1 MSAVTGRFAPSPSGR
16 LHLGNLACSL
26 LAWLSARSQGG
37 RIVLRIEDLDAE
49 RCPRKY
55 ADALEEDLR
64 WLGLV
69 WDEGGSSGGPNGPY
83 YQSERSAIYEEY
95 YQKLV
100 RKGLVY
106 PCFCSRSQLHAADAP
121 HRSDGKVVYAGTCR
135 NLTPEEI
142 VLRTARRKP
151 AWRVMVPDE
160 TISFAD
166 GHMGPYAENLAQ
178 DCGDFY
184 LRRADGVFAYQ
195 LAVVVDDARMGVT
208 EVVRGSD
215 LLSSTARQLYLYRLL
230 GLQAPTFAHCPLL
243 LAPDGRRLSKRDG
256 DQSLENLREKY
267 TAQEIVGKLAYAYGL
282 QPEPAPRTPESLIK
296 DFSWA
301 KVPKQDVCLPEDLF

>member
-1 MSAVTGRFAPSPSGR
+1 
-16 LHLGNLACSL
+16 
-26 LAWLSARSQGG
+26 
-37 RIVLRIEDLDAE
+37 
-49 RCPRKY
+49 
-55 ADALEEDLR
+55 
-64 WLGLV
+64 

-83 YQSERSAIYEEY
+83 YQSERRAIYEEY

-121 HRSDGKVVYAGTCR
+121 HRSDGNVVYAGTCR

-160 TISFAD
+160 TISFVD

-195 LAVVVDDARMGVT
+195 LAVVVDDALMGVT
-208 EVVRGSD
+208 QVVRGAD
-215 LLSSTARQLYLYRLL
+215 LLSSTPRQLWLYREL
-230 GLQAPTFAHCPLL
+230 GLPAPEFYHMPLL
-243 LAPDGRRLSKRDG
+243 LAVDGRRLSKRDG
-256 DQSLENLREKY
+256 DESLEHLQARY
-267 TAQEIVGKLAYAYGL
+267 TPEQIIGRLAYACGL
-282 QPEPAPRTPESLIK
+282 QNAPDPRTPTELA
-296 DFSWA
+296 DGFSWQR
-301 KVPKQDVCLPEDLF
+301 VPQNDIILPEGLFYGRGVPSGTPAQSPAFFHQHLLTLATLI